1 MKRPVY
7 GLTIVAITSLALILV
22 ARFEVSVP
30 ERKSQGAISDHQAK
44 AVAIPIAGMTCAS
57 CSARVKRTL
66 ESIDGVREVE
76 VSLERRE
83 ARVEYLDGKVSPG
96 ELLRRINDLGYRA
109 GAPKLEGAR

>member
-44 AVAIPIAGMTCAS
+44 AVAIPIAG
-57 CSARVKRTL
+57 L
-66 ESIDGVREVE
+66 LVRLIPVGSWRRAVE
-76 VSLERRE
+76 VASGLALLFVSVYY
-83 ARVEYLDGKVSPG
+83 ARAFAAL
-96 ELLRRINDLGYRA
+96 I
-109 GAPKLEGAR
+109 